1 MKRRLLLALA
11 ALPLL
16 GVPRS
21 AEASDVS
28 SLLGGLV
35 GGAVSEIF
43 SDLPTGTTK
52 VPWVDPCPSYED
64 HFSAAE
70 KKRLVE
76 LGQLSDAAYDPGG
89 TARPDGYSLVGGDEA
104 RRLAGSGFSV
114 ASDGTISMDGPG
126 AASGFNAALFKDPQG
141 NYVLA
146 FRGTELVSAG
156 DLYADAAQ
164 IVGSKEAT
172 AQYRAAA
179 KLLGSILSKTDGPI
193 SVTGHSLGGGLAN
206 YAVAAN
212 DCGGRVFC
220 ATYNAAGLSEE
231 TLASLPADRI
241 AEAGRNTVNLRNDG
255 DPVSF
260 VGAHVGP
267 TFDVENDDT
276 LGAHGIGTLVDNLS
290 RTKDVDGTRSWRD
303 VPTGIGG
310 LSESGFEG
318 LAETLVN
325 LVGEDGAAKI
335 LSKVRE
341 YAERLGGRKLEKLS
355 EKARRELE
363 KLRREIAEALPG
375 DASRKAMD
383 EVYASFAKGDA
394 AAAEAALGDLAL
406 GAGEDMLRRALDK
419 AGITGDAQQTVVDAA
434 RAGLEAALKEGGD
447 VTGAVRGVL
456 EGAAYDKLVAEFG
469 QETAD
474 AVRDAYRA
482 ILDGADAWT
491 TLADA
496 AGGILLVQF
505 EKFVGNVVEGI
516 DRRLA
521 ELAGKYPVLGEMFQ
535 ALGLNGAELMDG
547 AKNIWGVLTGE
558 GSLSEKISK
567 IVDLAAQKLT
577 EMFNALIDWGLGKVM
592 DLVNGWINRIAG
604 KVIDWINS
612 WIAKA
617 NKWIERANKWI
628 STFNK
633 YVDRVRKLAASARRA
648 ATSLGA
654 DAGNPL
660 VEGVKRIEEEL
671 ENVHIDESFPAIPS
685 LP

>member
-52 VPWVDPCPSYED
+52 VPWVDPCPAYED

-70 KKRLVE
+70 KKRLVDF
-76 LGQLSDAAYDPGG
+76 GQLADAAYDPGG

-114 ASDGTISMDGPG
+114 ASDGTISMDGLG

-146 FRGTELVSAG
+146 FRGTELTAG
-156 DLYADAAQ
+156 DLYTDAAQ
-164 IVGSKEAT
+164 IIGSKEAT

-179 KLLGSILSKTDGPI
+179 KLLGSLLSRTDGPV
-193 SVTGHSLGGGLAN
+193 SVIGHSLGGGLAN

-241 AEAGRNTVNLRNDG
+241 AEAGRSTVNLRNDG

-267 TFDVENDDT
+267 TFDVSNDDT
-276 LGAHGIGTLVDNLS
+276 LGAHGIAKLVDNLA

-303 VPTGIGG
+303 VPTGSGS
-310 LSESGFEG
+310 LSESGLEG
-318 LAETLVN
+318 LAETLAN

-341 YAERLGGRKLEKLS
+341 YAERLGGRKLEELS

-363 KLRREIAEALPG
+363 KLRGEIAEALPG

-383 EVYASFAKGDA
+383 AVYAAFAKGDA
-394 AAAEAALGDLAL
+394 DAAKAALGDLAL

-496 AGGILLVQF
+496 AGDILLVQF
-505 EKFVGNVVEGI
+505 DRFVGNVVEGI

-521 ELAGKYPVLGEMFQ
+521 ELAEKYPVLGEMFQ
-535 ALGLNGAELMDG
+535 ALGLNGTALMDG

-558 GSLSEKISK
+558 GTLSEKLAR
-567 IVDLAAQKLT
+567 IVDYAAQTLT
-577 EMFNALIDWGLGKVM
+577 DMFNALVEWGLGKVM
-592 DLVNGWINRIAG
+592 DLVNGWIDRIAG

-617 NKWIERANKWI
+617 NKWIGRANKWI
-628 STFNK
+628 STFNR
-633 YVDRVRKLAASARRA
+633 YVDRVRKLAASARKA
-648 ATSLGA
+648 AVRLGT
-654 DAGNPL
+654 DAENPL
-660 VEGVKRIEEEL
+660 VEGAKWIEEEL
-671 ENVHIDESFPAIPS
+671 ENVHIDEPLPAIPS